1 MNKRTSGTF
10 NAIISL
16 LWLTTLFRNTQ
27 RCVPIPAAKVI
38 EQVALNVISFKDVAK
53 HQFMSCIKKYGL
65 KPAKE
70 AQNGRFQKIS
80 IPISRMTFRISK
92 GEGGS
97 RLWNSGGMEG
107 IYDWKSEGMGEFH
120 RWDFWSR
127 KCRVSSLKT
136 LLLWTFVVRK

>member
-10 NAIISL
+10 NVIISL
-16 LWLTTLFRNTQ
+16 LWLTTLFHNTQ

-80 IPISRMTFRISK
+80 IPIPRTAFRISK
-92 GEGGS
+92 WKGGGGVFITGNPKA
-97 RLWNSGGMEG
+97 WGNSTGGISGVE
-107 IYDWKSEGMGEFH
+107 SVE
-120 RWDFWSR
+120 
-127 KCRVSSLKT
+127 
-136 LLLWTFVVRK
+136 

>member
-16 LWLTTLFRNTQ
+16 LWLITLFRNTQ

-80 IPISRMTFRISK
+80 IPIPWMTFRISK
-92 GEGGS
+92 GEGGFTIMKFWGHGGYL
-97 RLWNSGGMEG
+97 RLEIRRHGRIPQVGFLE
-107 IYDWKSEGMGEFH
+107 
-120 RWDFWSR
+120 
-127 KCRVSSLKT
+127 
-136 LLLWTFVVRK
+136 

>member
-1 MNKRTSGTF
+1 M
-10 NAIISL
+10 
-16 LWLTTLFRNTQ
+16 
-27 RCVPIPAAKVI
+27 I
-38 EQVALNVISFKDVAK
+38 EQVAFNVISFKDLAK
-53 HQFMSCIKKYGL
+53 PQFMSCIKKYGL

-70 AQNGRFQKIS
+70 AQNGRFQKIA
-80 IPISRMTFRISK
+80 IPIPPTAFRISK
-92 GEGGS
+92 WKAGFTIMEFWWHGGG
-97 RLWNSGGMEG
+97 RGEG